1 MSANSTWSES
11 EYGVLTAFSYPNF
24 ESEFPQTHSQNLIYY
39 HWLSML
45 ANSKIL
51 HFGIPFNMPCWVS
64 AHRLEFPH
72 CPVQVRLE
80 MWSSSGTF
88 LKYIEYNADGS
99 SATDWFSAG
108 RFVSSSWSDLH
119 SGVTH
124 NYWAMGWVV
133 GALKACVTVNMACSH
148 WIYLPNNV
156 NIWSNIVICYS
167 AKFWLTES

>member
-1 MSANSTWSES
+1 
-11 EYGVLTAFSYPNF
+11 
-24 ESEFPQTHSQNLIYY
+24 
-39 HWLSML
+39 
-45 ANSKIL
+45 
-51 HFGIPFNMPCWVS
+51 
-64 AHRLEFPH
+64 
-72 CPVQVRLE
+72 

-133 GALKACVTVNMACSH
+133 GALKACVTVNMACSL
-148 WIYLPNNV
+148 WIYLLFYWQFQTMLKGKATFEAHFHVLPKASYSWLWRQDKLFWKLPPPL
-156 NIWSNIVICYS
+156 ISDLISNMLHSQVLIDWMLICQVDCQLVWWYR
-167 AKFWLTES
+167 KLWEGNFTV